1 LHGVEQALIG
11 RRAAADVYQ
20 AAAERAADG
29 AEPRAK
35 NAFKVE
41 LIKRTVAR
49 ALSTVGSEAGRASP

>member
-1 LHGVEQALIG
+1 LKGVEQALIG
-11 RRAAADVYQ
+11 RRVAADVFR

-41 LIKRTVAR
+41 LIKRTVER
-49 ALSTVGSEAGRASP
+49 ALATVGGQA